1 MGTQRVETAKQL
13 LQASDAQLIDVAAR
27 VGFRTLGHFTGVFH
41 RYADCTPRAYRM
53 ECRARG
59 DLPGG

>member
-13 LQASDAQLIDVAAR
+13 LQASDAPLLDVAMR
-27 VGFRTLGHFTGVFH
+27 VGFRTPGHFTGVFH
-41 RYADCTPRAYRM
+41 RYAGCTPRAFRM
-53 ECRARG
+53 ECRFRG